1 KNCIAFVSMGAL
13 NYLSSMQFINAVV
26 GNSSSALCEAP
37 SFKIASINIGDRQK
51 GRIKAKSVIDCEAN
65 FKSIEEAFKKLNDK
79 NFIKELKNTENPYGK
94 AGAAKKTK
102 EILKKINLE
111 NILKKEFFDI
121 DFSTEFEK

>member
-1 KNCIAFVSMGAL
+1 M
-13 NYLSSMQFINAVV
+13 
-26 GNSSSALCEAP
+26 
-37 SFKIASINIGDRQK
+37 NIGDRQK